1 MKIIKIWVNI
11 IYFSFTVLGYGVL
24 GCYGMRAVSA
34 YLGEL
39 ILLLFSPYNL
49 EQIISTIKVHKKSE
63 KFMLGPFQF
72 YSSKFSFSIVRPC
85 QGGEGQNM
93 RVPQYLHWYCQL
105 WSILNIWRR
114 HILTTPPCW
123 HINCQE

>member
-1 MKIIKIWVNI
+1 MSEYYLFQFYCVRLRAM
-11 IYFSFTVLGYGVL
+11 V
-24 GCYGMRAVSA
+24 CYVSA

-93 RVPQYLHWYCQL
+93 RVPQYLH
-105 WSILNIWRR
+105 
-114 HILTTPPCW
+114 
-123 HINCQE
+123 

>member
-1 MKIIKIWVNI
+1 M
-11 IYFSFTVLGYGVL
+11 LGYGVL

-85 QGGEGQNM
+85 QGGGGGGGGK
-93 RVPQYLHWYCQL
+93 
-105 WSILNIWRR
+105 
-114 HILTTPPCW
+114 T
-123 HINCQE
+123 

>member
-1 MKIIKIWVNI
+1 MSEYYLFQFYCVRPRG
-11 IYFSFTVLGYGVL
+11 T

-63 KFMLGPFQF
+63 KFML

-85 QGGEGQNM
+85 QGGGGEGQNI
-93 RVPQYLHWYCQL
+93 RVPQFLH
-105 WSILNIWRR
+105 
-114 HILTTPPCW
+114 
-123 HINCQE
+123 

>member
-1 MKIIKIWVNI
+1 MSEYYLFQFYCVRVRG
-11 IYFSFTVLGYGVL
+11 TE
-24 GCYGMRAVSA
+24 CYGMRAVSA

-72 YSSKFSFSIVRPC
+72 YSSKFSFSIVARAKE
-85 QGGEGQNM
+85 GGRGAKHEGS
-93 RVPQYLHWYCQL
+93 
-105 WSILNIWRR
+105 SIFTL
-114 HILTTPPCW
+114 IL
-123 HINCQE
+123 

>member
-1 MKIIKIWVNI
+1 MSV
-11 IYFSFTVLGYGVL
+11 YYLFQFYCVRPRGT

-85 QGGEGQNM
+85 QGGGGWGQNI
-93 RVPQYLHWYCQL
+93 RVPQYL
-105 WSILNIWRR
+105 N
-114 HILTTPPCW
+114 
-123 HINCQE
+123 